1 MSASTDPIPS
11 KGNGMTGPYLEHY
24 RSNADDDA
32 IIAEELL
39 KTFYGRRDH
48 SAEQI
53 SDEELLQLAA
63 IHASPGF
70 RLPCFALAGPGTQRA
85 A

>member
-1 MSASTDPIPS
+1 MTRPHLENYASNP
-11 KGNGMTGPYLEHY
+11 
-24 RSNADDDA
+24 DDDA

-48 SAEQI
+48 SIEQV

-63 IHASPGF
+63 IHASLSQAQSL
-70 RLPCFALAGPGTQRA
+70 RELLERRQ
-85 A
+85 

>member
-1 MSASTDPIPS
+1 
-11 KGNGMTGPYLEHY
+11 MTRPFLEHY
-24 RSNADDDA
+24 RSNPDDDA
-32 IIAEELL
+32 ILAEELL
-39 KTFYGRRDH
+39 KVFYGRRDH

-70 RLPCFALAGPGTQRA
+70 RHPRLALAGPVTQRA